1 MPSSETKQLPA
12 ALPNPLPTSAEL
24 ELRQA
29 EREVLEQEVGPFAE
43 TLRDPAARE
52 RYLALDR
59 AVRGGVVPADLVKPL
74 EAMLELVLQT
84 RRIRQR
90 HGPEGEQALNELF
103 YRTERGAGLRQA
115 SREVNA
121 ALETFSGQTLEKITL
136 LAGPGRH
143 TLIINTDRARLTL
156 KVDAAGARI
165 ENLEVGG

>member
-1 MPSSETKQLPA
+1 MT
-12 ALPNPLPTSAEL
+12 TSPDLAQESAL
-24 ELRQA
+24 ELRDE
-29 EREVLEQEVGPFAE
+29 EREVLEQEIVPFAE

-59 AVRGGVVPADLVKPL
+59 AVRTGAVPAELTKPL

-84 RRIRQR
+84 RRIRLR
-90 HGPEGEQALNELF
+90 HGPDGERALTDLF

-115 SREVNA
+115 TREVNA
-121 ALETFSGQTLEKITL
+121 ALETFSGQTLEKLTL
-136 LAGPGRH
+136 MAGPGRH
-143 TLIINTDRARLTL
+143 TLVINTDRARLTL